1 MTRSHLA
8 TISLASFALIV
19 VATAFTVAAQSSHGV
34 LHGNALQ
41 WGPAPPAL
49 PPGAQLSVLDGNPG
63 AKGPVT
69 MRLKLPANYDIP
81 PHWHSMDER
90 LTLISGALRVG
101 MGDTIDRAHSDTLAP
116 GDFVSLP
123 AKMHHYAWT
132 ATPTIVQI
140 DLEGPFDIFYV
151 HPADDPQTKKTSTR

>member
-1 MTRSHLA
+1 MIRSRIA
-8 TISLASFALIV
+8 QVTIGSLAVAI
-19 VATAFTVAAQSSHGV
+19 VATAFTVAAQSPHAIA
-34 LHGNALQ
+34 HANALQ

-49 PPGAQLSVLDGNPG
+49 PPGAQISVLEGNPG
-63 AKGPVT
+63 AKGAVT

-90 LTLISGALRVG
+90 LTIISGTLRVG
-101 MGDTIDRAHSDTLAP
+101 MGDTIDRGHSDTLAV

-140 DLEGPFDIFYV
+140 NLEGPFDIFYV
-151 HPADDPQTKKTSTR
+151 NPSDDPQTKKTSTR

>member
-1 MTRSHLA
+1 
-8 TISLASFALIV
+8 
-19 VATAFTVAAQSSHGV
+19 
-34 LHGNALQ
+34 
-41 WGPAPPAL
+41 
-49 PPGAQLSVLDGNPG
+49 
-63 AKGPVT
+63 
-69 MRLKLPANYDIP
+69 
-81 PHWHSMDER
+81 MDER
-90 LTLISGALRVG
+90 LTIISGALRVG